1 MSLDICITGL
11 GLIGG
16 SLARGL
22 RNNGFTG
29 RITGVEINPH
39 HCTIAMYR
47 GLADEFLPLEEAVS
61 KSDIIILCAPV
72 NVNCQLLPSVL
83 DMIAGTTKVVTDM
96 GSTKSDI
103 AASVAGH
110 PARGRYVAA
119 HPMAGTEHSGPAAAL
134 DGLFRNKIAIIC
146 DPEKSDDDALELI
159 TALLQSLNM
168 QIQYMNST
176 DHDVHVAY
184 VSHISHI
191 TSFALA
197 LCVIDKEKNASNI
210 LSLAAGGFD
219 STVRLAKSNADT
231 WAPIFTGNSGPL
243 LEVIDTYI
251 EKMNLFKQYIKN
263 GDSESL
269 RGLMKE
275 ANEIGTI
282 LNNNHRIHKQ

>member
-22 RNNGFTG
+22 RNNGFSG
-29 RITGVEINPH
+29 KITGVEINPH
-39 HCTIAMYR
+39 HCTIAIYR
-47 GLADEFLPLEEAVS
+47 GLADEFLPLEEAVK
-61 KSDIIILCAPV
+61 KSDITILCAPV
-72 NVNCQLLPSVL
+72 NVNRQLLPSVL
-83 DMIAGTTKVVTDM
+83 DMIAGTSKVVTDM
-96 GSTKSDI
+96 GSTKSLI
-103 AASVAGH
+103 AASVASH

-134 DGLFRNKIAIIC
+134 DGLFQNKVAIIC
-146 DPEKSDDDALELI
+146 DPEKSDNDALDLI
-159 TALLQSLNM
+159 TALLQSFNM
-168 QIQYMNST
+168 NIQYMNST
-176 DHDVHVAY
+176 EHDVHVAY

-197 LCVIDKEKNASNI
+197 LCVLDKEKNASNI

-231 WAPIFTGNSGPL
+231 WAPIFIGNSGPV

-251 EKMNLFKQYIKN
+251 DKMKLFKQHIMQ
-263 GDSESL
+263 GDSESIK
-269 RGLMKE
+269 GLIKE
-275 ANEIGTI
+275 ANVIERI
-282 LNNNHRIHKQ
+282 LNNNHRNNKQ